1 VSAARRRSKR
11 RGGGQGP
18 GQGPVGPQQ
27 PGGATNGSPGGTPA
41 KAARAAVEELWR
53 VTPEPPEPLRVR
65 PATDPGALLRSLGSP
80 PLTGQGAA
88 GDHYLAAVVERSAG
102 LATALAAAADLL
114 ADPDDEG

>member
-1 VSAARRRSKR
+1 MSAARRRSKR
-11 RGGGQGP
+11 RGGGQG
-18 GQGPVGPQQ
+18 QGPGGPQQ
-27 PGGATNGSPGGTPA
+27 QGGSTTGTPGATQA

-53 VTPEPPEPLRVR
+53 VTPEPPEPRRVR

-88 GDHYLAAVVERSAG
+88 GDHYLAAVVERAAG

-114 ADPDDEG
+114 ADPDDDG